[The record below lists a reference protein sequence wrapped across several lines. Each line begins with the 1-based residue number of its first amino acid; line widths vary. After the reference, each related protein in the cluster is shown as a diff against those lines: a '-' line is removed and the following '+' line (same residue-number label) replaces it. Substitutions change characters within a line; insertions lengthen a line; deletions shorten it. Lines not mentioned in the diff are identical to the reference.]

1 MLSPVDE
8 IKARLDLVDFV
19 GTYVQL
25 KRAGANFKANCPF
38 HQEKTPSF
46 MVSKPKQIWHCFGC
60 NEGGDIFKFIMKI
73 EGLDFPEALKILAD
87 KAGVTLPKYDARAQ
101 SQRNTLLEIVKTAAE
116 FYATQFN
123 SPRGQVAQEYLAK
136 RGLSDVIIKQ
146 FGLGYAPDSWDTL
159 ATALR
164 DKFKAEDVFAAGLLI
179 RSERNQGF
187 YDRFRHR
194 IMFPIRDVHGNSVGF
209 TSRLLDETRAAAS
222 EGGEPRPSQWAG
234 GKYVNTPETMIYN
247 KGRVLY
253 GLYLARQENRA
264 RDYAVIV
271 EGNMD
276 VIACHQFGMVN
287 VIAASGTA
295 LTLDQARL
303 LKRYTNNLMIS
314 FDADAAGEHAA
325 KRGIDVALLE
335 GIRIKVI
342 TIPEGCGKD
351 ADECVR
357 KNIKA
362 WEGAVRGAQEIMEY
376 HLQQAQKK
384 FNVATAQGR
393 SQFVHT
399 LLTELIKL
407 PDAIEQDFWI
417 KRIAEILSVEEKLI
431 REQMRKIHNPT
442 RIPSPGLQP
451 SSPLGRGQGEGA
463 RSRTE
468 LIAERLLALF
478 FTAPSYAE
486 EIISTILP
494 EMLSPVLNQ
503 TLYTQLV
510 ACYTAYNSMG
520 SATADANFGQFWHT
534 WSPTQ
539 VGATE
544 ILSTA
549 DVLELF
555 GDKEFEGWD
564 NAQYKRE
571 AQFLIQELRRE
582 YSKTRRLEL
591 AQAMRRAEKEGD
603 QARVQELTREFALLD

>member
-1 MLSPVDE
+1 M
-8 IKARLDLVDFV
+8 
-19 GTYVQL
+19 
-25 KRAGANFKANCPF
+25 
-38 HQEKTPSF
+38 
-46 MVSKPKQIWHCFGC
+46 
-60 NEGGDIFKFIMKI
+60 
-73 EGLDFPEALKILAD
+73 
-87 KAGVTLPKYDARAQ
+87 
-101 SQRNTLLEIVKTAAE
+101 
-116 FYATQFN
+116 
-123 SPRGQVAQEYLAK
+123 
-136 RGLSDVIIKQ
+136 
-146 FGLGYAPDSWDTL
+146 
-159 ATALR
+159 
-164 DKFKAEDVFAAGLLI
+164 
-179 RSERNQGF
+179 
-187 YDRFRHR
+187 
-194 IMFPIRDVHGNSVGF
+194 
-209 TSRLLDETRAAAS
+209 
-222 EGGEPRPSQWAG
+222 
-234 GKYVNTPETMIYN
+234 NTPETMIYN

-253 GLYLARQENRA
+253 GLDLARQEIRA

>member
-253 GLYLARQENRA
+253 GLDLARQEIRA